1 MSLIGQLMVELGINT
16 AAFKTG
22 LDKATYQAQQ
32 FGKEVKGSFSAV
44 GDSISELVGELG
56 AVDPALG
63 ALVSG
68 VTGALEPLLGSLGT
82 VGGAVAGI
90 TGALAAAGVGAL
102 GIAVSF
108 SETAARI
115 GELSQA
121 TGVAVEDLSLLGDV
135 AATKGIGLDQM
146 AKAIEKLDKAALA
159 AAQSGPKSQNAFRD
173 LGVAVTEADGSLR
186 SAKDI
191 FDSVAQ
197 KFSTM
202 PDGPLKTAE
211 AIKIFGRAGAEM
223 IPLLNEGGQKLGEM
237 QAHFEALN
245 AVVSGPTA
253 AASEELKENIS
264 IMHAAFTGIENQLTA
279 DLVPALNEV
288 AKEFIAAFE
297 GDQDNVKGFVDAIAD
312 VAKVILNLVQ
322 LIGFLAKIIV
332 DGVGAGIE
340 AFQQLGEVIRLVSG
354 AIVNASHGDFKGAW
368 EGVKDAGV
376 GTWNRIKDNAM
387 LAVNDI
393 ENSVKG
399 MANVWTASLP
409 SEKKKTGT
417 GTAPNA
423 GADTSFIDKEV
434 AALERQA
441 AKERE
446 LAAAIGVATG
456 SQIDANAAAIA
467 GDAIQKIQD
476 EGAAKGIQNTLAFK
490 NALEAAIP
498 RIQAAAEWQAAF
510 KASIADQGE
519 FDKFTKKITEQIA
532 ALEGEAS
539 ASGVVE
545 RQWAKNNATLKPLA
559 DSLQQI
565 GLKYEEL
572 RQQYGD
578 NDSRVQALGA
588 KVASLNQQYKEE
600 VANVNALNKAVAA
613 NAGKSQLDEQTQK
626 LAAMRATTAALQ
638 QGGEAY
644 AKVETEVASYAA
656 KTGAAKEKVDEF
668 RAALI
673 AENVEL
679 QKQAAQKLADPGNS
693 EQANNL
699 KVQITYLQ
707 NLDAEWKAQGK
718 DVKAVETALAQVNAE
733 YADLQA
739 KSGAYDK
746 QITAAF
752 ADFNAEVK
760 KSNQSL
766 IKDLVGT
773 GLNGVSQAFTDMVV
787 KGKADWQGLIQSM
800 ETMLLQSAIKNILN
814 SLLGKLG
821 DAFGGGDEGGGLF
834 GGLFGGGHADG
845 GDVTPG
851 KTYLVGERGPELL
864 KVGAA
869 GSSIIPNGQFG
880 AGGGGGS
887 ITVVQNISTPDADS
901 FKRSAPQVH
910 AQAYRSAA
918 STYSRMRQ

>member
-32 FGKEVKGSFSAV
+32 FAKEVKGSFSAV
-44 GDSISELVGELG
+44 GDSVSELVGAFG
-56 AVDPALG
+56 AIDPAVG

-68 VTGALEPLLGSLGT
+68 ISGALEPLLGSLGT
-82 VGGAVAGI
+82 VGGAVAGV
-90 TGALAAAGVGAL
+90 GAALAAAGVGAI

-121 TGVAVEDLSLLGDV
+121 TGVAVEDLSLLGDI

-146 AKAIEKLDKAALA
+146 AKALEKLDKAALA

-173 LGVAVTEADGSLR
+173 LGIAVTEADGSMR

-191 FDSVAQ
+191 FDSVAA
-197 KFSTM
+197 KFATM
-202 PDGPLKTAE
+202 PDGPQKTAE
-211 AIKIFGRAGAEM
+211 AIKLFGRAGAEM
-223 IPLLNEGGQKLGEM
+223 IPLLNEGGAKLGEL

-253 AASEELKENIS
+253 AASEQLKENMS
-264 IMHAAFTGIENQLTA
+264 LMKAAFTGIENQLTA

-288 AKEFIAAFE
+288 AQEFIAAFE
-297 GDQDNVKGFVDAIAD
+297 GDENNIKGFVDAIAD

-322 LIGFLAKIIV
+322 LIGLLAKIIV
-332 DGVGAGIE
+332 DAVGAGIE
-340 AFQQLGEVIRLVSG
+340 AFQQLGEVIKLVSG
-354 AIVNASHGDFKGAW
+354 SIVSAAHGDFKGAW

-387 LAVNDI
+387 VAVNDI

-399 MANVWTASLP
+399 MSNVWTASLP
-409 SEKKKTGT
+409 AAKKSSGT
-417 GTAPNA
+417 AGAPNA
-423 GADTSFIDKEV
+423 GADTSFIDKQV
-434 AALERQA
+434 DALERQA
-441 AKERE
+441 KKEQE

-467 GDAIQKIQD
+467 SDAIEKLRD
-476 EGAAKGIQNTLAFK
+476 EAAQKGIENTLAFK
-490 NALEAAIP
+490 NALDAAIP
-498 RIQAAAEWQAAF
+498 RIQAAAQWQAAF
-510 KASIADQGE
+510 KAAISDQGE
-519 FDKFTKKITEQIA
+519 FDKFTKKITEQVA
-532 ALEGEAS
+532 ALQGEA
-539 ASGVVE
+539 AAGTVVE
-545 RQWAKNNATLKPLA
+545 RTWAKNNATLKPLA
-559 DSLQQI
+559 DTLQQL

-578 NDSRVQALGA
+578 NDSRVQALAA
-588 KVASLNQQYKEE
+588 KVASLNAQYKEE
-600 VANVNALNKAVAA
+600 VKNVNDLNKAEAE
-613 NAGKSQLDEQTQK
+613 NAGRAKLQEETAK
-626 LAAMRATTAALQ
+626 LATMQATTAALL

-644 AKVETEVASYAA
+644 AKIEEQVTAYAT
-656 KTGAAKEKVDEF
+656 KTGAAKDKVEEF
-668 RAALI
+668 RQTLI
-673 AENVEL
+673 AENAEL

-693 EQANNL
+693 EQSNNL
-699 KVQITYLQ
+699 KIQIAYLQ
-707 NLDAEWKAQGK
+707 TLDEQWKAQGK
-718 DVKAVETALAQVNAE
+718 AIGGVEAELANVNAQ

-766 IKDLVGT
+766 VKDLIGQ
-773 GLNGVSQAFTDMVV
+773 GLNGVSQAFSDMVV
-787 KGKADWQGLIQSM
+787 KGKADWQGLVDSM
-800 ETMLLQSAIKNILN
+800 ESALLQSAIKNILN
-814 SLLGKLG
+814 SLLGSITKAL
-821 DAFGGGDEGGGLF
+821 GGGDSGGGIF

-851 KTYLVGERGPELL
+851 KTYLVGEKGPELL

-880 AGGGGGS
+880 GGGGGS
-887 ITVVQNISTPDADS
+887 VTVVQNITTPDADS